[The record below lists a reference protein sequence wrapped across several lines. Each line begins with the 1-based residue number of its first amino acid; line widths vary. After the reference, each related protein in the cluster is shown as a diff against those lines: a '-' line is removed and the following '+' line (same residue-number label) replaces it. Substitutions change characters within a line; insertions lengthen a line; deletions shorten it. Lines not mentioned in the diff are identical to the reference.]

1 MKTLYEKN
9 QLTFALVWIVVY
21 CVLQSLANPLNKAIG
36 VEYAASAGFCILQAL
51 ALFAFIRKN
60 GLLKRYGLCKSPV
73 PARRF
78 LCYLPLVVLASGNLW
93 NGAALHYAPAE
104 TVCRIVCMLCVGFLE
119 EVIFRGLLFVA
130 IARDNV
136 KSAVIISSVTF
147 GIGHIINLFN
157 GSGMDLVSNLCQIVF
172 AIAVGFLLVTIFYR
186 GGSLIPCILA
196 HSAINTLGTFANDA
210 SLPTETRLLHLGILI
225 VIAVVYTLILTRTL
239 PEAEAGHSH
248 APASGGGH
256 PAGAHSE
263 GIHRRADGYGRNMS
277 DLWEERLPYALPALL
292 VLAVFYGIYF
302 AKVLAQKRRGIR
314 TRQIGRRKEKSI
326 HTVEVLMSIAT
337 LGAPMAQLM
346 SIAFGWSHLPANARF
361 TGFLMG
367 LLGGGIF
374 LLSVLCMKDSWR
386 AGIPDKDRT
395 ELVTTG
401 IYRYSRNPAFLGF
414 DLMYAGVLLL
424 YGNLLTL
431 GFSVFAMVMLH
442 LQILQEERYLVHAFG
457 APYQAYCRQVFRYLG
472 RK

>member
-147 GIGHIINLFN
+147 GIGHIINLLN

-239 PEAEAGHSH
+239 PEK
-248 APASGGGH
+248 
-256 PAGAHSE
+256 
-263 GIHRRADGYGRNMS
+263 DN
-277 DLWEERLPYALPALL
+277 
-292 VLAVFYGIYF
+292 
-302 AKVLAQKRRGIR
+302 
-314 TRQIGRRKEKSI
+314 
-326 HTVEVLMSIAT
+326 
-337 LGAPMAQLM
+337 
-346 SIAFGWSHLPANARF
+346 
-361 TGFLMG
+361 
-367 LLGGGIF
+367 GGGICRRYGRHEAI
-374 LLSVLCMKDSWR
+374 LLSEKIELMEEMMKDTNQLIGCCGLNCEACDARIAALANDNALREKTAALWTKLNGVTITPEMIR
-386 AGIPDKDRT
+386 CTGCRLDGAKTPFCDRLCPVHNCVREKGLDT
-395 ELVTTG
+395 CADCG
-401 IYRYSRNPAFLGF
+401 QMDGCP
-414 DLMYAGVLLL
+414 
-424 YGNLLTL
+424 TL
-431 GFSVFAMVMLH
+431 G
-442 LQILQEERYLVHAFG
+442 QIAENSPFVLENLKRLKQDNA
-457 APYQAYCRQVFRYLG
+457 
-472 RK
+472 